1 MSAHGQTKVSG
12 LTSFTLGAGLAL
24 AASVTATA
32 SCASGGSGASGTSG
46 ASSAPGQG
54 GANGHSG
61 ATVSAPA
68 DSTTTAAASAPD
80 ITVQRTGGFAGAKD
94 TVDLAPHGSWTATD
108 KSGARRTGELTP
120 DQATRITTLA
130 ADPRLTAEAARSRP
144 PTRCR
149 DAYSYVLT
157 VGAVRVAFVDCP
169 ADPDQPAASL
179 TLTKQVLR
187 FTIQPAR

>member
-1 MSAHGQTKVSG
+1 MPAHGQSKVRD

-24 AASVTATA
+24 VASTTAA
-32 SCASGGSGASGTSG
+32 CASGHA
-46 ASSAPGQG
+46 
-54 GANGHSG
+54 G
-61 ATVSAPA
+61 ATAPAPA
-68 DSTTTAAASAPD
+68 DSTATATASAPN

-108 KSGARRTGELTP
+108 KSGGRRTGELTP
-120 DQATRITTLA
+120 DQTARVRTLA
-130 ADPRLTAEAARSRP
+130 ADPRITAEADRSQP

-179 TLTKQVLR
+179 ALSKQVLR
-187 FTIQPAR
+187 FTIQPGH

>member
-1 MSAHGQTKVSG
+1 MSAHGQTKVSS

-32 SCASGGSGASGTSG
+32 SCASGT
-46 ASSAPGQG
+46 SSAPGASGASTQG

-61 ATVSAPA
+61 ATVPAPA
-68 DSTTTAAASAPD
+68 PAGSTTTAIASAPN

-108 KSGARRTGELTP
+108 KSGARRTGDLTP

-130 ADPRLTAEAARSRP
+130 ADPRLTTEAARTRP

>member
-1 MSAHGQTKVSG
+1 MPAHGQTKVSS

-32 SCASGGSGASGTSG
+32 SCASGTSSTPGASGAST
-46 ASSAPGQG
+46 QG
-54 GANGHSG
+54 SANGHSG

-68 DSTTTAAASAPD
+68 DSTTTATASVPN

-108 KSGARRTGELTP
+108 KSGTRRTGELTP

-130 ADPRLTAEAARSRP
+130 ADPRLTTEAARSRP